1 MKALILVAL
10 GLLVMAASA
19 GAVRKVE
26 KFHLRAGDLV
36 IDGFGGFRPEALP
49 RNHNAPIVI
58 FGGGKVSTISGELP
72 PVLDELNFEFD
83 RHGAI
88 DTTGLGV
95 CTQNDLI
102 ATDVPA
108 ARRAC
113 GDAIVGKGFGRGVVA
128 FPEQA
133 PIRAGSGLTLFNG
146 PMKHGNHTV
155 LVHFH
160 LDVPAP
166 TTFTIPV
173 EIKRISNGIYG
184 YRTEAK
190 IPKIAGGYGHPLS
203 GSLTVGRQWTFKG
216 KKHSYISAR
225 CETGR
230 LQGRGEFTFK
240 DGPPRTE
247 LTGTFLR
254 PCKVRG

>member
-1 MKALILVAL
+1 MKTKIFVLLGLALLVA
-10 GLLVMAASA
+10 ASSA
-19 GAVRKVE
+19 GAVRKIE
-26 KFHLRAGDLV
+26 EFELRAGDLV
-36 IDGFGGFRPEALP
+36 IKGYGGFRPETLP
-49 RNHNAPIVI
+49 KNRNAPVEI
-58 FGGGKVSTISGELP
+58 FGGGKLSTVSGGFP
-72 PVLDELNFEFD
+72 PIIDELNLEFD

-95 CTQNDLI
+95 CTQRDLI

-113 GDAIVGKGFGRGVVA
+113 GDAIVGTGFGRGVIV
-128 FPEQA
+128 FPEQP
-133 PIRAGSGLTLFNG
+133 PIPAGSGLTLFNG
-146 PMKHGNHTV
+146 PKKNGNYTV

-160 LDVPAP
+160 VKVPAP
-166 TTFTIPV
+166 VTFIIPV
-173 EIKRISNGIYG
+173 EIKRINKGVYG

-190 IPKIAGGYGHPLS
+190 IPKIAGGNGIPLS
-203 GSLTVGRQWTFKG
+203 GSLTVGKKWTYKG

-225 CETGR
+225 CATGR

-240 DGPPRTE
+240 DGTI
-247 LTGTFLR
+247 LIGTFIR